1 MTKLTSRVEFRAILS
16 QIVNCLNDSLPR
28 PLAPLTAEQ
37 MHFWLH
43 EITLEDI
50 HAVLRHKQSAAS

>member
-1 MTKLTSRVEFRAILS
+1 MNNLTSRLEFRAILS
-16 QIVNCLNDSLPR
+16 RIVNCLNDLPR